1 MGWTYTLLGQV
12 KGINTPTL
20 SAADDPGKDGNTANT
35 TNDVRDVFGMGFSYH
50 TDDFSRSYNSVNSPF
65 NSGSLGMLTSS
76 LVTTTS
82 TPEDELYSG
91 LLGAA
96 TWRTQT
102 LLDDNVDIVREDE
115 VTGETYRYDV
125 LGRLRSLTTHK
136 DNAGTFEAEATGGW
150 SSNYKYDPHGN
161 FLKVFRRGLESGA
174 SSIPIDDA
182 TFSHVGV
189 TSDLTESIADSYSN
203 QGEHQDVEIVTGN
216 ESEYDANGQVLEFS
230 GGANSDVINTFTAD
244 GLAATVKRDAITT
257 HILRDAFDQ
266 VVRQDVTEGESTGSY
281 FTIPSNSGGDRAVY
295 YRGTSGS
302 PSIKEWTIEG
312 GGRLGVDR
320 TVNSTQDG
328 DVYHRPLN
336 STLYEMTDQVGSV
349 RAIVSDVVEA
359 DANNAGLFLAQVL
372 SASDYEPFGSR
383 RMMRHSDVTD
393 GSYRYGWQ
401 GMRLFDGH
409 EKRFDYITQFRLF
422 DTRMG
427 RWQSSDPVFNPGV
440 SPYEGMGSNPLG
452 LTDPLGLWVRAIGGD
467 AEAAIKSS
475 VGDFSAFV
483 QFEGGILQIA
493 PLREGVAKA
502 MARPGQKHERRVEF
516 LQRQTGI
523 KSWTR
528 ISRSWHDWPK
538 ILIALRSKSRLCLVL
553 GKRVS
558 CNLGNLIMV
567 VMP

>member
-1 MGWTYTLLGQV
+1 VL
-12 KGINTPTL
+12 
-20 SAADDPGKDGNTANT
+20 
-35 TNDVRDVFGMGFSYH
+35 FGYH
-50 TDDFSRSYNSVNSPF
+50 
-65 NSGSLGMLTSS
+65 
-76 LVTTTS
+76 
-82 TPEDELYSG
+82 
-91 LLGAA
+91 
-96 TWRTQT
+96 
-102 LLDDNVDIVREDE
+102 
-115 VTGETYRYDV
+115 
-125 LGRLRSLTTHK
+125 
-136 DNAGTFEAEATGGW
+136 
-150 SSNYKYDPHGN
+150 
-161 FLKVFRRGLESGA
+161 
-174 SSIPIDDA
+174 
-182 TFSHVGV
+182 
-189 TSDLTESIADSYSN
+189 SN

-409 EKRFDYITQFRLF
+409 EKRFDYLTQFRLF

-502 MARPGQKHERRVEF
+502 MAEARAKARKEGRIFTKADRHKVMDSNIAVLARLAENPYSIEVEVAPVFSVRKAGELQSWEFDNGRNALTAAERGNWHQGLRAITLLDRPDRSAEAVSNTPSILSTNELIRVVINPEAENLMKGNKNFRTFGQIAAHELFAHVRYYLMMRFGVDESIWYHLFINQNDGKGGTVEVDVSP
-516 LQRQTGI
+516 I
-523 KSWTR
+523 KNVRNAT
-528 ISRSWHDWPK
+528 
-538 ILIALRSKSRLCLVL
+538 
-553 GKRVS
+553 VS
-558 CNLGNLIMV
+558 
-567 VMP
+567 